1 MNRVVG
7 RARESRASL
16 SSSDSNSG
24 DDQHRRSGESDPV
37 NVKMETSDD
46 DFEAERVL
54 NSSGLSSSRQGGYP
68 ALKSRVSQWIS
79 GVFFSR
85 NSTEFTSIPADND
98 NSACSAEL
106 GEIHSN
112 EECNRLSK
120 NGDTRNLVFST
131 STFSPITPIVKYDS
145 ARSANDV

>member
-1 MNRVVG
+1 M
-7 RARESRASL
+7 SL
-16 SSSDSNSG
+16 SSSDNNSS
-24 DDQHRRSGESDPV
+24 DYQHRSGESDPV

-46 DFEAERVL
+46 DFEAKRGL
-54 NSSGLSSSRQGGYP
+54 NLSGLDISRQGGYP
-68 ALKSRVSQWIS
+68 ALKTRVSQWIS